1 MNISVIVLAAGLSR
15 RMGLENK
22 LLLPF
27 NEKTILETTIE
38 QLLAAQIGPI
48 FVVVGHEKE
57 LVKSILK
64 QYDPLSVIE
73 NLDYKSGM
81 TSSIQAGVRASMG
94 NDFMICLSDM
104 PLIQPNEYQRLRDS
118 FIEIKKQDEYAIIQ
132 PIFNEKQG
140 NPVIFSNFYG
150 NLILNNENT
159 EGCKPIVQAHKQHV
173 YRVEMPS
180 DSVLLDADTKEDYAK
195 LLSRVVK

>member
-27 NEKTILETTIE
+27 NGKTILETTIE

-48 FVVVGHEKE
+48 SVVVGHEKE

-64 QYDPLSVIE
+64 QYDPLSIIE

-81 TSSIQAGVRASMG
+81 TSSIKAGVRASMG

-118 FIEIKKQDEYAIIQ
+118 FIEIKKHDEYAIIQ

-150 NLILNNENT
+150 NLILNNKNT

-195 LLSRVVK
+195 LLSRMVK

>member
-27 NEKTILETTIE
+27 EGKTILETTIE
-38 QLLAAQIGPI
+38 QLLAAQIGLI
-48 FVVVGHEKE
+48 SVVVGHEKE

-64 QYDPLSVIE
+64 QYDPLSIIE
-73 NLDYKSGM
+73 NLDYKLGM

-104 PLIQPNEYQRLRDS
+104 PLIQPNEYQRLRNN
-118 FIEIKKQDEYAIIQ
+118 FIEIKKQDEYAVIQ
-132 PIFNEKQG
+132 PVFKEKQG
-140 NPVIFSNFYG
+140 NPVIFSNFYQ
-150 NLILNNENT
+150 NFILNNENT

-173 YRVEMPS
+173 YRIEMPS

-195 LLSRVVK
+195 LLLRMVK